1 MRLRDSLSRPL
12 NGYSAFIVLLAT
24 LSLVVAGLAIG
35 FRLNRNTE
43 MKFCDIVESNV
54 ITYEDTPPA
63 TKTGQRIADNWR
75 SLRERLHCPV
85 TER

>member
-1 MRLRDSLSRPL
+1 MRAALSRQL
-12 NGYSAFIVLLAT
+12 TGYSALIVLLVT
-24 LSLVVAGLAIG
+24 LSLVGAGLAIG

-43 MKFCDIVESNV
+43 MKFCDIVQSNV
-54 ITYEDTPPA
+54 ITYEDAPPT

-85 TER
+85 SER